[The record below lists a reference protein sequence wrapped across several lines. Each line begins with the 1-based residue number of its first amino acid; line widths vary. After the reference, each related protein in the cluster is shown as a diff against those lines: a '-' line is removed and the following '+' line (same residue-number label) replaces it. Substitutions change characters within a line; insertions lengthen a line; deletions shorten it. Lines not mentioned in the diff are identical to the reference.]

1 MRRATH
7 FARRDLNAYNF
18 EEQHMASG
26 VFDDALIKHL
36 WSTDEVRAIFNDKSR
51 IQKWYD
57 YEAALALA
65 QAELGIIPQA
75 AADEI
80 ASNAKL
86 DKVDVEAIAAEIRR
100 IKHPLVPALKAV
112 QDLCKP
118 ELGEYIHF
126 GPTTQDIL
134 DTGTVLQ
141 VRDAHQIFLR
151 DMKAIGRALAKLAEA
166 HKDTP
171 MAGRSHGVQ
180 ALPIT
185 FGHKA
190 AIWLSEMGRN
200 YERLEAL
207 EARTFVGG
215 MVGAV
220 GTQASFGPQARE
232 LETRVMKRLGLGV
245 ADINWQPAR
254 DRFAEYVCVLG
265 IISGTLGKIANEIVT
280 LEHTELSELYEPF
293 SKGKVGSSTMPHKRN
308 PSTCEAVVGASR
320 ALRYNV
326 AFMLESMVI
335 EHERDGSAWR
345 GEWKA
350 LPESCL
356 ITGGILSMMKYVL
369 EGLEVDVPRMRRNLD
384 LLGGFL
390 LSERVM
396 FKLSDKLGKQTAHE
410 LVYEASMH
418 GIENNVTFE
427 KSLMESKQVR
437 EALSAEELK
446 AVLDPTTYTGDA
458 RAIVERVLAEQRA
471 SGWMD

>member
-1 MRRATH
+1 
-7 FARRDLNAYNF
+7 
-18 EEQHMASG
+18 MASG

-36 WSTDEVRAIFNDKSR
+36 WSTDELREIFNDRSR

-57 YEAALALA
+57 YEAAFALA
-65 QAELGIIPQA
+65 QAELGIIPKE

-80 ASNAKL
+80 AANAKL
-86 DKVDVEAIAAEIRR
+86 EKVDVEHIAAEIRR

-112 QDLCKP
+112 QDRCKP

-126 GPTTQDIL
+126 GPTTQDVL

-141 VRDAHQIFLR
+141 IKDAHQIYLR
-151 DMKAIGRALAKLAEA
+151 DIKAIGRALAKRAET
-166 HKDTP
+166 HKTTP
-171 MAGRSHGVQ
+171 MVGRSHGVQ

-200 YERLEAL
+200 YERLRDL
-207 EARTFVGG
+207 EKRMFVGG

-220 GTQASFGPQARE
+220 GTQASFGPQAHE
-232 LETRVMKRLGLGV
+232 LEQRVMKRLGLGV

-280 LEHTELSELYEPF
+280 LEHTEIGELYEPF
-293 SKGKVGSSTMPHKRN
+293 SAGKVGSSTMPHKRN

-326 AFMLESMVI
+326 ALMLECMVI
-335 EHERDGSAWR
+335 EHERDGSSWR

-350 LPESCL
+350 IPESCL
-356 ITGGILSMMKYVL
+356 TIGGMLGMMKYVL
-369 EGLEVDVPRMRRNLD
+369 EGLHVDAPQMRKNLD

-396 FKLSDKLGKQTAHE
+396 FELSDKLGKQTAHE
-410 LVYEASMH
+410 AVYEASMH
-418 GIENNVTFE
+418 GIENKVSFE
-427 KSLMESKQVR
+427 RALMENRQVR
-437 EALSAEELK
+437 EAMSAEELK
-446 AVLDPTTYTGDA
+446 AALDPTTYVGHA
-458 RAIVERVLAEQRA
+458 PAIVDRVLTQQRA